1 MSDIPTNTDNMTPQ
15 ELLESPR
22 GSFLIAKAFHYAE
35 QQISRFPE
43 ARQSSNDCE
52 DMLKILNGC
61 FPGLAEQFREN
72 DRKWSAVFKP
82 HAVNLESRRPEE
94 DAPDS

>member
-1 MSDIPTNTDNMTPQ
+1 MSNNPTNIDNMTPQ

-43 ARQSSNDCE
+43 ERQASNDCK

-61 FPGLAEQFREN
+61 FPEFAARFREN
-72 DRKWSAVFKP
+72 DRMWGAAHKPRAVD
-82 HAVNLESRRPEE
+82 LDSRRPEQG
-94 DAPDS
+94 APDT

>member
-1 MSDIPTNTDNMTPQ
+1 MAEDSTNLENMTPR

-22 GSFLIAKAFHYAE
+22 GSYLIAKALHYAE

-43 ARQSSNDCE
+43 ERQASNDCT
-52 DMLKILNGC
+52 DMLRILNGC
-61 FPGLAEQFREN
+61 FPEFAVRFRKN
-72 DRKWSAVFKP
+72 DRTWRAVHKP
-82 HAVNLESRRPEE
+82 RVVDLEPRHREE